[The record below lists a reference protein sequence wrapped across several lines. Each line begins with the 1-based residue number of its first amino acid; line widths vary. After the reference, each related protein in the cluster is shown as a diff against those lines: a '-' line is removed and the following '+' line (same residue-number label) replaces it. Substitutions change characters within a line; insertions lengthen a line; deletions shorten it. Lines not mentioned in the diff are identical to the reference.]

1 MEEKSMQFG
10 LTSIKQKSSYLNS
23 LESFG
28 IEDFKIEK
36 LGLEKGYKIGFNED
50 NGQFS
55 VETAIDFIY
64 NDKNQ
69 NQTKLFGVT
78 IELQF
83 HFIDFEGII
92 KVVDEGVID
101 VPDKIVV
108 NLVSIAYSTARGV
121 LHSLTAKS
129 DYDGIYLPL
138 TNPKEFQE
146 TLKGKD

>member
-1 MEEKSMQFG
+1 MQFG

>member
-121 LHSLTAKS
+121 LHSLNAKS
-129 DYDGIYLPL
+129 DYDGIYFPL
-138 TNPKEFQE
+138 TKPKEFQ
-146 TLKGKD
+146 